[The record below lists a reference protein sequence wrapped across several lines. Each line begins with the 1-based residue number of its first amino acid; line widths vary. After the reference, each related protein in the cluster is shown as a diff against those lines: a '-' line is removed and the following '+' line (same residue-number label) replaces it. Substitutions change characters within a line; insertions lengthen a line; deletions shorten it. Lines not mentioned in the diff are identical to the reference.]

1 VTRIRTPVASRAGGD
16 RADRDRADR
25 DRAGVP
31 AHGWLVVAALSATTT
46 VGYGVLYY
54 AYAVFLT
61 PMATALHT
69 GTTVV
74 AGALTCSILA
84 SAAAAVPVGRW
95 LDRHGGR
102 ALMTG
107 GSIAATLLV
116 LAWSQVHTVLALYLV
131 WTGIGL
137 ATACVL
143 YEAAFAVIITWFR
156 RRPSTALL
164 AVTVVAGFASSIFLP
179 LTGHLVDRYGWR
191 VAILVLAAIHA
202 AVTIPGH
209 LLVRR
214 PPRPAADR
222 GRPDPAAAE
231 RSPGP
236 REGAAST
243 GVAHAADRE
252 RRRIVATALRDPGYW
267 ALAVAFIL
275 SNAAV
280 AAVTVHLV
288 AYLVELGHTAQFAA
302 TTAGLLGILSVTG
315 RLATTATIRRISP
328 ATATAAVFLV
338 QAAAAACLPIVGRGN
353 VGAVLSV
360 LGVGLGFGVSTIAR
374 PAILADRYGTTGY
387 ATLSGIL
394 AVPLTV
400 AKALAPLAAA
410 AIRDATG
417 DYRWVAEA
425 VAGLCVTAGVAL
437 LALRWI
443 DATRRPIGAI
453 LIPGADEPTDQ
464 HGER

>member
-1 VTRIRTPVASRAGGD
+1 MSHIQAPAATRAGGD
-16 RADRDRADR
+16 QTRA
-25 DRAGVP
+25 P
-31 AHGWLVVAALSATTT
+31 AYGWLIVAALSATTT

-69 GTTVV
+69 GTTVI
-74 AGALTCSILA
+74 AGALTCSVLA

-107 GSIAATLLV
+107 GSVAATLLL
-116 LAWSQVHTVLALYLV
+116 LAWSRVHTVAVLYLV
-131 WTGIGL
+131 WTGIGV

-143 YEAAFAVIITWFR
+143 YEAAFAVVITWFR
-156 RRPSTALL
+156 ERRATALL

-191 VAILVLAAIHA
+191 DAILVLAAIHA

-214 PPRPAADR
+214 PPR
-222 GRPDPAAAE
+222 
-231 RSPGP
+231 SV
-236 REGAAST
+236 T
-243 GVAHAADRE
+243 GDRE
-252 RRRIVATALRDPGYW
+252 PAGRRKRANRSADDGQRRRRIVSTAVHDPGYW
-267 ALAVAFIL
+267 ALAVAFVC

-280 AAVTVHLV
+280 AAASVHLV
-288 AYLVELGHTAQFAA
+288 AYLTELGHTPQFAA

-315 RLATTATIRRISP
+315 RLATTATIRRASP
-328 ATATAAVFLV
+328 ATATAAMFFV
-338 QAAAAACLPIVGRGN
+338 QAVAAACLPVVGHGN
-353 VGAVLSV
+353 LGAVVSV
-360 LGVGLGFGVSTIAR
+360 LGIGLGFGVSTIAR
-374 PAILADRYGTTGY
+374 PAILADRYGTAAY
-387 ATLSGIL
+387 ATISGIL

-400 AKALAPLAAA
+400 AKALAPLVAA

-417 DYRWVAEA
+417 DYLWVAEGI
-425 VAGLCVTAGVAL
+425 AGMCVVAGVAL
-437 LALRWI
+437 LAVRRL
-443 DATRRPIGAI
+443 DAASTP
-453 LIPGADEPTDQ
+453 PV
-464 HGER
+464 ERLPEKRLPEN